1 LNRFFYLGL
10 YEDFMVVSND
20 YNKIQINKTI
30 DKNMQG
36 EITHQ
41 SIMLNIRAESTEEA
55 VTLYKELKDRLNG
68 NITATKIT
76 QKEINTEN
84 HVCDKCGKQMMIR
97 KSKKGESFWGCSGY
111 PNCRFTL
118 PYTNNANAKQEVIN
132 VEEIP
137 F

>member
-1 LNRFFYLGL
+1 
-10 YEDFMVVSND
+10 MVVSND

-30 DKNMQG
+30 DKNTQG

-55 VTLYKELKDRLNG
+55 VMLYNELKSKLNG
-68 NITATKIT
+68 NITPAKIT
-76 QKEINTEN
+76 QEETNANN
-84 HVCDKCGKQMMIR
+84 HVCDKCGKPMKIR
-97 KSKKGESFWGCSGY
+97 TSKKGETFLGCSGY

-118 PYTNNANAKQEVIN
+118 PYADNTNAKQEVIQ